1 MTTTPT
7 KPKVPLTYKT
17 CIVSHNFMSTV
28 VITCLKT
35 NLLLNKQL
43 LDV

>member
-7 KPKVPLTYKT
+7 KTKVPLTYNT

-28 VITCLKT
+28 SLRV
-35 NLLLNKQL
+35 
-43 LDV
+43 